1 MKKSIDSTLASIVLV
16 VSSVAAL
23 VGLGCGQPSQL
34 EDHPCP
40 PGGTPLTYE
49 SFGKGFMD
57 GYCQSC
63 HAAHAVDRYG
73 APGGYAF
80 DSVDDVRRLRARIFV
95 RAAGPNVSMPPGPND
110 PSADER
116 DKLADWLAC
125 GAP

>member
-1 MKKSIDSTLASIVLV
+1 MRIAPTLV
-16 VSSVAAL
+16 VSLSFAAL
-23 VGLGCGQPSQL
+23 TALFGSVGCGGPVPID
-34 EDHPCP
+34 DHPCP

-57 GYCQSC
+57 AYCQSC
-63 HAAHAVDRYG
+63 HAAHAVERYG

-80 DSVDDVRRLRARIFV
+80 DTVDDVRRLRARIFV

-110 PSADER
+110 PSNAER